1 MKSIKVTILGRQ
13 YPLKVDDS
21 DVEPMYEI
29 AQYVDHRLKT
39 FKNELINQPE
49 TTVMVLACLSLAE
62 ELFHERQKQ
71 STDDTADE
79 AYFDASDK
87 LSELL
92 AEIKRQN
99 SDI

>member
-1 MKSIKVTILGRQ
+1 MKSIKVTVLGRQ

-29 AQYVDHRLKT
+29 ARYVDQRLRT

-62 ELFHERQKQ
+62 ELFHERQNK
-71 STDDTADE
+71 STNDTADE

-92 AEIKRQN
+92 AEIKQQN